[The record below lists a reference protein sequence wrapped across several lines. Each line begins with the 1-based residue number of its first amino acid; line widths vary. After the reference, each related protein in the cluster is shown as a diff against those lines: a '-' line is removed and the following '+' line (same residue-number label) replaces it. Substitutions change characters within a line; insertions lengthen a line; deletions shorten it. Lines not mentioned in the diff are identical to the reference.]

1 MKLSARKS
9 SRNTF
14 SQSQYKNVIVLLAI
28 FSLSACA
35 NMSERQKI
43 YGEAAGTGAAV
54 GAAGGAAIYEE
65 NRLLG
70 AFIGGTVGT
79 IAGYAV
85 GDHQANKIARMG
97 QQSSYREQ
105 TISGLQ
111 QQNAVMVKYNDR
123 LKRTIDQYQRDINR
137 RIDRRRAA
145 GEELRKAQNA
155 YNGLLSVLARER
167 QAAAQTSNP
176 NQRRIYQNQLR
187 QLEEEIQKL
196 DRSIRRLNNICYG
209 RVG

>member
-14 SQSQYKNVIVLLAI
+14 SQYKNVIVLLAI

-35 NMSERQKI
+35 NMSERQRMYAEPMGI
-43 YGEAAGTGAAV
+43 GVGGGAAV
-54 GAAGGAAIYEE
+54 GAAACKD

-70 AFIGGTVGT
+70 ALIGGTVGGA
-79 IAGYAV
+79 AGYFV
-85 GDHQANKIARMG
+85 GNQHVNKISHMG

-111 QQNAVMVKYNDR
+111 QQIAVMVNYNDR
-123 LKRTIDQYQRDINR
+123 LKRTTDQYQRDIKR
-137 RIDRRRAA
+137 KIDRRRAA
-145 GEELRKAQNA
+145 GKELRKAQNA

-167 QAAAQTSNP
+167 QAANRTSNP

-187 QLEEEIQKL
+187 QLEGEIQKL